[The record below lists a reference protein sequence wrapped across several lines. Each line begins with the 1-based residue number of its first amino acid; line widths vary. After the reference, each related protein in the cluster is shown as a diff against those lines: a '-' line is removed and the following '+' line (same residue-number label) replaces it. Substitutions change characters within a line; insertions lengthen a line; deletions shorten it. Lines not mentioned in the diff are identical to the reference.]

1 VSGQLEPLDRV
12 GQALGPAPDLP
23 GQPPGALG
31 QTVTESLAAR
41 GLLEQADHPRVV
53 RPPEGSADVVRFQE
67 PLLEALRHEGQRH
80 AHGDRV
86 EPEEIAQDAFLRVLE
101 RWDPVGSLDNPESYV
116 FRTAMNVF
124 RNRYRRAA
132 LAVRRS
138 ISVAPH
144 AFDELAA
151 VEDRDEVIR
160 LLRPLPPRQ
169 RAAVVATSILD
180 LSAEEAGRVLGMRAA
195 TVRALTSRARTRI
208 KDEEVDPR

>member
-1 VSGQLEPLDRV
+1 MSVHPTPIFHENAQED
-12 GQALGPAPDLP
+12 
-23 GQPPGALG
+23 
-31 QTVTESLAAR
+31 VTA
-41 GLLEQADHPRVV
+41 
-53 RPPEGSADVVRFQE
+53 GSADTFEVFFAATNPRLFT
-67 PLLEALRHEGQRH
+67 ALWLVT
-80 AHGDRV
+80 GDRY
-86 EPEEIAQDAFLRVLE
+86 EAEEIAQDAFLRVLE
-101 RWDPVGSLDNPESYV
+101 RWDRVGRLDNPESYV

-138 ISVAPH
+138 ISLAPQ
-144 AFDELAA
+144 ASDELAA

-180 LSAEEAGRVLGMRAA
+180 LSAEEAGRVLGMRSA

-208 KDEEVDPR
+208 KDEAVDPQ